1 MTRVRSA
8 FTLIEL
14 LVVVAIIMLLA
25 SLLLPMIVGSQDAMD
40 KATALELVQG
50 LQQAMKMEKVSS
62 KGYPYPDN
70 LAPLPTDPAL
80 KRIGFFIYDPTEE
93 NPGMINTIM
102 DSQGYT
108 FDYTHLLTDDNLVCD
123 PWGQPINYVLGDYK
137 NRIGIPAYDE
147 DLPQDLNK
155 PKDVDIKAEESDW
168 NPTDR
173 GKHAYIWSE
182 GPEQL
187 EETWIFHGD

>member
-137 NRIGIPAYDE
+137 NRIGIPAYD
-147 DLPQDLNK
+147 
-155 PKDVDIKAEESDW
+155 
-168 NPTDR
+168 
-173 GKHAYIWSE
+173 
-182 GPEQL
+182 
-187 EETWIFHGD
+187 